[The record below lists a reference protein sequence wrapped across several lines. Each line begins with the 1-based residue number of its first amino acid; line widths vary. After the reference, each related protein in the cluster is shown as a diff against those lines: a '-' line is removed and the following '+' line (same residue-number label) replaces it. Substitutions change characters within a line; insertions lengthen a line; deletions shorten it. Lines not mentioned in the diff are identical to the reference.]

1 MLYVENEVEEISVVS
16 FLLFVAWVAML
27 FFKQSVGLIKNIH
40 TFYKNVWLMVDI
52 FIILMSISCI
62 ALFMIR
68 MQLVGRYLRVLETMK
83 RNEFLNYFH
92 LFYIEDVLTF
102 CAAVLVCIATV
113 RLWKFLRFGMMFRV
127 LERTLS
133 IAAVPLAATFLYFM
147 VLLVAFSLTLL
158 TMFGNY
164 FEHMYSLTT
173 LMRLMVTITLTPD
186 GMALNNF
193 LTYKLAVFYLTL
205 YILIINTFVVIFI
218 IIVVGSY
225 MQAQL
230 EFSAVVETYSI
241 KTYVQERI
249 RYIPRYLRYKYGR
262 LKAGQEEQNRV
273 YPKSDK
279 FLYLNSVS
287 IAASKMRIMAE
298 VTRCVIRRKKGTR
311 RSGFLSDHDARL
323 MMGVCRVFMK
333 KSEENQEVEVVYK
346 EHGGGFRIKFVHEN
360 KLEKIAYVVNL
371 LLKEKAAVA
380 FGEERGNVVTKQC
393 VEKIKKNQETLRKCN
408 LMLKLILH
416 KMQSVELEF
425 RDMIV

>member
-262 LKAGQEEQNRV
+262 LKAGQGR
-273 YPKSDK
+273 
-279 FLYLNSVS
+279 
-287 IAASKMRIMAE
+287 
-298 VTRCVIRRKKGTR
+298 
-311 RSGFLSDHDARL
+311 
-323 MMGVCRVFMK
+323 
-333 KSEENQEVEVVYK
+333 
-346 EHGGGFRIKFVHEN
+346 
-360 KLEKIAYVVNL
+360 
-371 LLKEKAAVA
+371 
-380 FGEERGNVVTKQC
+380 TK
-393 VEKIKKNQETLRKCN
+393 
-408 LMLKLILH
+408 
-416 KMQSVELEF
+416 
-425 RDMIV
+425 